1 MRCLLL
7 TFDCLPRR
15 WLGCYGSLDSTTR
28 GFDRLA
34 AAGTTF
40 ENAVS
45 TDVRSEAKTTAGFQW
60 IPEGNR
66 PHTLAAGR
74 PLSFPSFHLASHDQ
88 PVPKLTGRRRP
99 ESKLSHELH
108 QASTWMRDQNGP
120 SLAWVRHPGL
130 QLASDPISQDHV
142 PLLLEQ
148 QALIDDELD
157 AFLDEWVDCADERW
171 TFVLTASR
179 GVLRARDSARR
190 RSDPAPSISDDLARV
205 PLFILE
211 SRGESFGRRQLQLLP
226 TTALAATIPAVN
238 GSSSESLAAHLE
250 RLDPARFVPIQGDD
264 GAIAVRT
271 SDWLF
276 VRSNEPDREAGEGL
290 LFRKP
295 EDVSDVFD
303 VRSVQAD
310 EAIRLDALIGA

>member
-74 PLSFPSFHLASHDQ
+74 PLSFPSFHLSSHDQ
-88 PVPKLTGRRRP
+88 PVPKPKGRRRP

-130 QLASDPISQDHV
+130 QLASDPISQDDV
-142 PLLLEQ
+142 AQLLEQ

-179 GVLRARDSARR
+179 GVLRKRQRPPSQRSCPLDLRRPRPRPALHSRIPRRKLRPTPTPPSPHHRTLCRDP
-190 RSDPAPSISDDLARV
+190 RS
-205 PLFILE
+205 
-211 SRGESFGRRQLQLLP
+211 
-226 TTALAATIPAVN
+226 
-238 GSSSESLAAHLE
+238 
-250 RLDPARFVPIQGDD
+250 
-264 GAIAVRT
+264 
-271 SDWLF
+271 
-276 VRSNEPDREAGEGL
+276 
-290 LFRKP
+290 
-295 EDVSDVFD
+295 
-303 VRSVQAD
+303 
-310 EAIRLDALIGA
+310 